1 MGSAK
6 QPSDSIIK
14 PQPSCKGKGKLS
26 YQRAVRKALQDGSA
40 MYKGREMTSREL
52 GVTTAAPIAPK
63 VTVRHKKSKFL
74 EQKELSYMSWNAG
87 SLTTAVWEELLSILR
102 TLPYRDVKLVAIQE
116 THWRGSWQFSRDGW
130 NVVSSGSLGEKGAG
144 VLIMVHSTLC
154 KQQEIRFNEIM
165 PGRVLHVRIPGKSLS
180 LDAISCYQ
188 YVWRSKENLQS
199 NKDNRSSLLRK
210 LGSSIRGMPQRNML
224 LVMGDFNMSLRSDM
238 KYCSFPHA
246 G

>member
-26 YQRAVRKALQDGSA
+26 YQRAVRKALQEGSA

-102 TLPYRDVKLVAIQE
+102 TPPYRDVKLVAIQE

-130 NVVSSGSLGEKGAG
+130 NVVSSGSLGEKGCTNHGSQHALQTAG
-144 VLIMVHSTLC
+144 D
-154 KQQEIRFNEIM
+154 
-165 PGRVLHVRIPGKSLS
+165 SL
-180 LDAISCYQ
+180 Q
-188 YVWRSKENLQS
+188 
-199 NKDNRSSLLRK
+199 
-210 LGSSIRGMPQRNML
+210 
-224 LVMGDFNMSLRSDM
+224 
-238 KYCSFPHA
+238 
-246 G
+246 

>member
-26 YQRAVRKALQDGSA
+26 YQRAVRKALQEGSA

-63 VTVRHKKSKFL
+63 VTARHKKSKFL

-102 TLPYRDVKLVAIQE
+102 TPPYRDVKLVAIQE
-116 THWRGSWQFSRDGW
+116 THWRGSWQFSKDGW

-154 KQQEIRFNEIM
+154 KQQETSMRSCREGYCMFEFQAKVSLWM
-165 PGRVLHVRIPGKSLS
+165 PLAVTNTSGAARKTFSPTRTTGR
-180 LDAISCYQ
+180 AC
-188 YVWRSKENLQS
+188 
-199 NKDNRSSLLRK
+199 
-210 LGSSIRGMPQRNML
+210 
-224 LVMGDFNMSLRSDM
+224 
-238 KYCSFPHA
+238 
-246 G
+246 